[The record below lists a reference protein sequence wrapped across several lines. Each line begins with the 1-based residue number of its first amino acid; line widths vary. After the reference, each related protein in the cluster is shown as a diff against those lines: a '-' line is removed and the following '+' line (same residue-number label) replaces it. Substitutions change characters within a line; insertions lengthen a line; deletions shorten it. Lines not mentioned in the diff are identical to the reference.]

1 MKGMDDALRLQ
12 AHPQG
17 ALVRH
22 AAYLHHRT
30 GGRIGSLSALVRE
43 AAIAAILD
51 GSEKITKRLLDD
63 IELDELAEQAARPGG
78 RR

>member
-1 MKGMDDALRLQ
+1 MDEALRLD
-12 AHPQG
+12 AHRAG
-17 ALVRH
+17 ALARH
-22 AAYLHHRT
+22 APYLHLRT

-51 GSEKITKRLLDD
+51 GTEKITKRLLDD
-63 IELDELAEQAARPGG
+63 IELDELAEHPPQPAK